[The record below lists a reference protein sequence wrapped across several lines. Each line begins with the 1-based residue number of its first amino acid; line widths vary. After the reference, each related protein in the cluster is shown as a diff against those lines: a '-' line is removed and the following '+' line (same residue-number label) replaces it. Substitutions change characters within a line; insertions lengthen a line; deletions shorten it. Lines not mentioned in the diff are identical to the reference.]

1 VSIPRFAA
9 YAAAF
14 EEAFRSDDW
23 SGVEPFFHEDVVYEV
38 PLPPPLGGRFEGR
51 AAVLAYL
58 KDVLD
63 RFDRHFA
70 TRELELLDG
79 PSQDGALVW
88 VRGRAR
94 YTAEG
99 VPEVAFELEELATFD
114 GDRIRQ
120 LEDRYTPAEGERV
133 QAWLKQH
140 GPALGIE
147 PL

>member
-23 SGVEPFFHEDVVYEV
+23 SAVEPFFHEDVVYEV
-38 PLPPPLGGRFEGR
+38 PLPAPLGGRFEGR

-63 RFDRHFA
+63 RFDRRLA
-70 TRELELLDG
+70 TREVTLLEG
-79 PSQDGALVW
+79 PTQTGDVVW
-88 VRGRAR
+88 VRGRAD
-94 YTAEG
+94 YTAAG
-99 VPEVAFELEELATFD
+99 APDLTFELEELASFD
-114 GDRIRQ
+114 GDRIRH
-120 LEDRYTPAEGERV
+120 LEDRYAPAEVERV